1 MVLAEVGLGAFPPG
15 AHEPVIQTGA
25 DGGAYQRNHAT
36 RPLLNHLSAGARGD
50 TLDDAWDELV
60 DNFFLQ
66 KFAADIDSGRAG
78 GGDPE
83 FGDFAIGVELKT
95 VNQAQLLNRAH
106 GDGGKDAEIGDD
118 GDQPAKAEAGAL
130 NGCESHS
137 AVNYIVGHRVEFAY
151 LERIYSVI
159 AADGHPVSSSELYQE
174 SCRINLNRGVGARQ
188 ARDQRLFGASAQP
201 RFGFRIGHCINHSA
215 ARRRMPSGHSSP
227 CASITVTPK
236 NIMSTGKLQIVPLGG
251 LGEFG
256 MNCMAVRWG
265 DDIIVIDAGLMF
277 PEAELLGVD
286 IVVPDIS
293 YLIENRQRVR
303 GIILT
308 HGHEDHIGALPWI
321 LSELKVP
328 VWGTE
333 FTLAYVE
340 DKLDEHGLLE
350 DADLREMHAG
360 ERFKAGVFT
369 VHPIRVTHSLV
380 DCVALAIHTPLGVI
394 IHTGDFKVDPTPTD
408 NHLFDLHSFAE
419 YGKQGVLALFQDS
432 TNVERKG
439 YTPSE
444 RAVRRKFDEVFA
456 HTQRRL
462 FISCFSSSIH
472 RIRLAVELAHQHGR
486 KVAFVGRSMNN
497 SAEIAEDLGYLEI
510 PDGLVINPGEMKNFP
525 PEKVCVMIS
534 GTQGEPMS
542 ALSRAAVDN
551 HKHAKI
557 EKGDTVVLSSRIIPG
572 NEKTIYRMIDHLFRR
587 EAHVIYEDSTS
598 PPIHVS
604 GHASQEELKLIINLV
619 KPKYFIPVH
628 GEYRQLKL
636 HAEMAG
642 AMHSSV
648 GKVMLIESG
657 DILEFDEHNARK
669 AGRVNVGRV
678 CIDSGSRTDV
688 VEDLIIKDRRHLS
701 EDGIVLPII
710 AINKLTGRVE
720 TAPEIVT
727 RGFNPGEDG
736 LLDGA
741 RRIVEDTLAHSSEE
755 EKADYGVIKEKIRAD
770 LKRYISRQTQKRP
783 LIMPVILEI

>member
-1 MVLAEVGLGAFPPG
+1 MA
-15 AHEPVIQTGA
+15 
-25 DGGAYQRNHAT
+25 
-36 RPLLNHLSAGARGD
+36 
-50 TLDDAWDELV
+50 
-60 DNFFLQ
+60 
-66 KFAADIDSGRAG
+66 
-78 GGDPE
+78 
-83 FGDFAIGVELKT
+83 
-95 VNQAQLLNRAH
+95 
-106 GDGGKDAEIGDD
+106 
-118 GDQPAKAEAGAL
+118 
-130 NGCESHS
+130 
-137 AVNYIVGHRVEFAY
+137 
-151 LERIYSVI
+151 
-159 AADGHPVSSSELYQE
+159 
-174 SCRINLNRGVGARQ
+174 
-188 ARDQRLFGASAQP
+188 
-201 RFGFRIGHCINHSA
+201 
-215 ARRRMPSGHSSP
+215 
-227 CASITVTPK
+227 
-236 NIMSTGKLQIVPLGG
+236 TGKLQIVPLGG

-277 PEAELLGVD
+277 PEVELLGVD

-293 YLIENRQRVR
+293 YLIENRQRIR

-340 DKLDEHGLLE
+340 DKLDEHSLLD
-350 DADLREMHAG
+350 DADLREMRPDQ
-360 ERFKAGVFT
+360 RFKAGAFT
-369 VHPIRVTHSLV
+369 IHPIQVTHSLV
-380 DCVALAIHTPLGVI
+380 NCVALAIHCPLGVI

-408 NHLFDLHSFAE
+408 NKLFDLHTFAE
-419 YGKQGVLALFQDS
+419 YGKTGVLALFQDS

-456 HTQRRL
+456 HTRRRL

-472 RIRLAVELAHQHGR
+472 RISLAVELAHQHGR
-486 KVAFVGRSMNN
+486 KVAFIGRSMNN
-497 SAEIAEDLGYLEI
+497 SAEIAEDLGYIEV
-510 PDGLVINPGEMKNFP
+510 PEGLVINPGEMKNFP
-525 PEKVCVMIS
+525 PEKVCVLIS

-587 EAHVIYEDSTS
+587 EAYVIYEDGTS
-598 PPIHVS
+598 PPVHVS

-619 KPKYFIPVH
+619 KPRYFIPIH

-636 HAEMAG
+636 HAEMAA
-642 AMHSSV
+642 AMRTSV

-657 DILEFDEHNARK
+657 DVLEFDELGARK
-669 AGRVNVGRV
+669 SGKIHVGRV
-678 CIDSGSRTDV
+678 CIDSGNRTDV
-688 VEDLIIKDRRHLS
+688 VEDLIIKDRRHIS

-710 AINKLTGRVE
+710 AINKLSGEVE
-720 TAPEIVT
+720 TSPEIVT
-727 RGFNPGEDG
+727 RGFNVGEDG
-736 LLDGA
+736 FMDGA
-741 RRIVEDTLAHSSEE
+741 KRMVEETLAHSSDE

-770 LKRYISRQTQKRP
+770 LKRYISKQSQKRP

>member
-1 MVLAEVGLGAFPPG
+1 M
-15 AHEPVIQTGA
+15 
-25 DGGAYQRNHAT
+25 
-36 RPLLNHLSAGARGD
+36 
-50 TLDDAWDELV
+50 
-60 DNFFLQ
+60 
-66 KFAADIDSGRAG
+66 
-78 GGDPE
+78 
-83 FGDFAIGVELKT
+83 
-95 VNQAQLLNRAH
+95 
-106 GDGGKDAEIGDD
+106 
-118 GDQPAKAEAGAL
+118 PA
-130 NGCESHS
+130 
-137 AVNYIVGHRVEFAY
+137 
-151 LERIYSVI
+151 
-159 AADGHPVSSSELYQE
+159 
-174 SCRINLNRGVGARQ
+174 
-188 ARDQRLFGASAQP
+188 
-201 RFGFRIGHCINHSA
+201 
-215 ARRRMPSGHSSP
+215 
-227 CASITVTPK
+227 
-236 NIMSTGKLQIVPLGG
+236 GKLQIVPLGG

-321 LSELKVP
+321 LSELNVP

-333 FTLAYVE
+333 FTLAYIE
-340 DKLDEHGLLE
+340 DKLDEHSLL
-350 DADLREMHAG
+350 DNADLREMRAG
-360 ERFKAGVFT
+360 EGFKVGIFT
-369 VHPIRVTHSLV
+369 IHPIRVTHSLV
-380 DCVALAIHTPLGVI
+380 DCVALAIHTPLGTV

-408 NHLFDLHSFAE
+408 NRLFDLHAFAE

-444 RAVRRKFDEVFA
+444 RAIRRKFDEVFA
-456 HTQRRL
+456 HTRRRL

-472 RIRLAVELAHQHGR
+472 RIKLAVDLAYEHGR
-486 KVAFVGRSMNN
+486 KVAFIGRSMNN
-497 SAEIAEDLGYLEI
+497 SAEIAEDLGYIEI
-510 PDGLVINPGEMKNFP
+510 PDGLVIHPGDMKNFP
-525 PEKVCVMIS
+525 PEKVCVLIS

-542 ALSRAAVDN
+542 ALSRAAVNN

-557 EKGDTVVLSSRIIPG
+557 EKDDTVVLSSRIIPG

-587 EAHVIYEDSTS
+587 EAHVIYDDGSS

-619 KPKYFIPVH
+619 RPKYFIPIH

-642 AMHSSV
+642 AMHGSV

-657 DILEFDEHNARK
+657 DVLEFDELGARK

-688 VEDLIIKDRRHLS
+688 VEDLVIRDRRHLS

-710 AINKLTGRVE
+710 AINKLSGRVE
-720 TAPEIVT
+720 STPEIVT
-727 RGFNPGEDG
+727 RGFAVGDNG
-736 LLDGA
+736 LMDGA
-741 RRIVEDTLAHSSEE
+741 RQVVMQTLEQSSEE
-755 EKADYGVIKEKIRAD
+755 EKGDYGVIKEKIRAD
-770 LKRYISRQTQKRP
+770 LKRYISKQTQKRP

>member
-1 MVLAEVGLGAFPPG
+1 
-15 AHEPVIQTGA
+15 
-25 DGGAYQRNHAT
+25 
-36 RPLLNHLSAGARGD
+36 
-50 TLDDAWDELV
+50 
-60 DNFFLQ
+60 
-66 KFAADIDSGRAG
+66 
-78 GGDPE
+78 
-83 FGDFAIGVELKT
+83 
-95 VNQAQLLNRAH
+95 
-106 GDGGKDAEIGDD
+106 
-118 GDQPAKAEAGAL
+118 
-130 NGCESHS
+130 
-137 AVNYIVGHRVEFAY
+137 
-151 LERIYSVI
+151 
-159 AADGHPVSSSELYQE
+159 
-174 SCRINLNRGVGARQ
+174 
-188 ARDQRLFGASAQP
+188 
-201 RFGFRIGHCINHSA
+201 
-215 ARRRMPSGHSSP
+215 MP
-227 CASITVTPK
+227 
-236 NIMSTGKLQIVPLGG
+236 TGKLQVVPLGG

-256 MNCMAVRWG
+256 MNCMAMRWG

-303 GIILT
+303 AIILT

-321 LSELKVP
+321 LSELNVP

-340 DKLDEHGLLE
+340 DKLEEHGLL
-350 DADLREMHAG
+350 DNADLNEIRTG
-360 ERFKAGVFT
+360 ERFKVGPFT
-369 VHPIRVTHSLV
+369 IHPIHVTHSLV
-380 DCVALAIHTPLGVI
+380 DCVSLAIHTPLGVL

-408 NHLFDLHSFAE
+408 NKMFDLHSFAE
-419 YGKQGVLALFQDS
+419 YGKEGVLALFQDS

-456 HTQRRL
+456 HTKRRL

-472 RIRLAVELAHQHGR
+472 RIKLAVELAWEHGR
-486 KVAFVGRSMNN
+486 KVAFVGRSMTN
-497 SAEIAEDLGYLEI
+497 SSEIAEDLGYIDI
-510 PDGLVINPGEMKNFP
+510 PEGLLIHPGEMKNYP

-572 NEKTIYRMIDHLFRR
+572 NEKAIYRMIDHLFRR
-587 EAHVIYEDSTS
+587 QAHVIYEDGSS

-604 GHASQEELKLIINLV
+604 GHGSQEELKLIINLV
-619 KPKYFIPVH
+619 KPKYFIPIH

-648 GKVMLIESG
+648 GSVMLIESG
-657 DILEFDEHNARK
+657 DILEFDELGARK

-710 AINKLTGRVE
+710 AINKLSGRVE
-720 TAPEIVT
+720 SPPEIVT
-727 RGFNPGEDG
+727 RGFAPGEDG
-736 LLDGA
+736 FIDGA
-741 RRIVEDTLAHSSEE
+741 RQLVMQTLESSSAE

-770 LKRYISRQTQKRP
+770 LKRYISKQTQKRP

>member
-1 MVLAEVGLGAFPPG
+1 M
-15 AHEPVIQTGA
+15 
-25 DGGAYQRNHAT
+25 
-36 RPLLNHLSAGARGD
+36 
-50 TLDDAWDELV
+50 
-60 DNFFLQ
+60 
-66 KFAADIDSGRAG
+66 
-78 GGDPE
+78 
-83 FGDFAIGVELKT
+83 
-95 VNQAQLLNRAH
+95 
-106 GDGGKDAEIGDD
+106 
-118 GDQPAKAEAGAL
+118 
-130 NGCESHS
+130 
-137 AVNYIVGHRVEFAY
+137 
-151 LERIYSVI
+151 
-159 AADGHPVSSSELYQE
+159 
-174 SCRINLNRGVGARQ
+174 
-188 ARDQRLFGASAQP
+188 
-201 RFGFRIGHCINHSA
+201 
-215 ARRRMPSGHSSP
+215 
-227 CASITVTPK
+227 
-236 NIMSTGKLQIVPLGG
+236 PLGG

-256 MNCMAVRWG
+256 MNCMAMRWG

-303 GIILT
+303 AIVLT

-321 LSELKVP
+321 LSELNVP

-340 DKLDEHGLLE
+340 DKLEEHGLLE
-350 DADLREMHAG
+350 NAELHEIRTN
-360 ERFKAGVFT
+360 ERFKAGPFT
-369 VHPIRVTHSLV
+369 IHPIHVTHSLV
-380 DCVALAIHTPLGVI
+380 DCVSLAIHTPLGVV

-408 NHLFDLHSFAE
+408 NKMFDLHSFAE
-419 YGKQGVLALFQDS
+419 YGKEGVLALFQDS

-456 HTQRRL
+456 RTERRL

-472 RIRLAVELAHQHGR
+472 RIKLAVELAWEHGR
-486 KVAFVGRSMNN
+486 KVAFIGRSMT
-497 SAEIAEDLGYLEI
+497 SSSEIAEDLGYIEI
-510 PDGLVINPGEMKNFP
+510 PEGLLIHPGEMKNYP

-572 NEKTIYRMIDHLFRR
+572 NEKAIYRMIDHLFRR
-587 EAHVIYEDSTS
+587 QAHVIYEDGSS

-604 GHASQEELKLIINLV
+604 GHGSQEELKLIINLV
-619 KPKYFIPVH
+619 KPKYFIPIH

-636 HAEMAG
+636 HAEMAA

-648 GKVMLIESG
+648 GSVMLIESG
-657 DILEFDEHNARK
+657 DTLEFDELGARK

-710 AINKLTGRVE
+710 AINKLSGRVE
-720 TAPEIVT
+720 TPPEIVT
-727 RGFNPGEDG
+727 RGFAAGEDG
-736 LLDGA
+736 FVDGA
-741 RRIVEDTLAHSSEE
+741 RQLVMQTLESSSAE

-770 LKRYISRQTQKRP
+770 LKRYISKQTQKRP